1 METFKSI
8 TLEQFKKKNDVQS
21 VDIVRNPNNDMLF
34 FTFGDRTGY
43 ISKRLREK
51 IDNDES
57 LGTIYFS
64 YVEEPTFTGWMMH
77 SGSNNT
83 VMSL

>member
-1 METFKSI
+1 MATFNSI
-8 TLEQFKKKNDVQS
+8 TLAQFKEKNSVQS
-21 VDIVRNPNNDMLF
+21 VDVVRNPNNNMLF
-34 FTFGDRTGY
+34 FTFGDQTGY
-43 ISKRLREK
+43 ISKNLREK
-51 IDNDES
+51 IDNGEA

-64 YVEEPTFTGWMMH
+64 YVDEPTFTGWMMH